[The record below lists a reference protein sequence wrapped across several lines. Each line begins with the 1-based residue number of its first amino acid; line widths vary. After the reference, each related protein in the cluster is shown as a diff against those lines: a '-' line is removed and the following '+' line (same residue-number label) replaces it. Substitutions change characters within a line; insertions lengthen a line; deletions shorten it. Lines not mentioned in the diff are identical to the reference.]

1 MDNDVRLFIAALAM
15 NGLVQSKQ
23 ELNPSEI
30 VDLAF
35 QIADEMMEEKDE
47 GIVAIKRR
55 RRYRKW

>member
-15 NGLVQSKQ
+15 NGLVQSKPD
-23 ELNPSEI
+23 LSPSEI
-30 VDLAF
+30 VEIAF
-35 QIADEMMEEKDE
+35 EIADEMMEEKDE

>member
-15 NGLVQSKQ
+15 NGLVQSKPD
-23 ELNPSEI
+23 LNPSEL
-30 VDLAF
+30 VDIAF
-35 QIADEMMEEKDE
+35 EIADEMLEERDE